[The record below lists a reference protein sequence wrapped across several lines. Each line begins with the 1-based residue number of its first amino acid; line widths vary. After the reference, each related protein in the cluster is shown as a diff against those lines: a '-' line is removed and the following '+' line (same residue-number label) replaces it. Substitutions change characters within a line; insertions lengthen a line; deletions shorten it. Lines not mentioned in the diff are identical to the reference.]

1 MFDYQ
6 EYLKKNDAI
15 TMEQA
20 LEIYTKISES
30 IDPGDQDGVEIM
42 GEFLAAA
49 VKYAGIRA
57 GWNMLSREEKAD
69 TDANRTA
76 CHNMVI
82 SHLNVLSRYLALN
95 GKDTSWRD
103 ELGDEK
109 EYRKRIGDFACYA
122 ALMEGLDAR

>member
-6 EYLKKNDAI
+6 EYLRKNDAI
-15 TMEQA
+15 SMEQA
-20 LEIYTKISES
+20 AEIYKKICES
-30 IDPGDQDGVEIM
+30 LDPGDQDSAEIM

-49 VKYAGIRA
+49 VRYAGIRA
-57 GWNMLSREEKAD
+57 GWNLLSREEKAD

-82 SHLNVLSRYLALN
+82 SNLNVLSRYMALK

-109 EYRKRIGDFACYA
+109 EYRKKIGDFACFVT
-122 ALMEGLDAR
+122 LMEGIDAR